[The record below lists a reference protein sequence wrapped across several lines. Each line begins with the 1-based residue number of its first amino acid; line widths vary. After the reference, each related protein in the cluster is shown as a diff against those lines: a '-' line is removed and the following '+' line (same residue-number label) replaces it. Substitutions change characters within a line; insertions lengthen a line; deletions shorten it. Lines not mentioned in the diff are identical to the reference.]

1 MPFDLLPTDGQHDA
15 DAAAA
20 AATVGDAAAA
30 LGAGVGAADA
40 VRGQLAAWV
49 GRAARQ
55 PHLLRLRQRRHAT
68 VWSGREY
75 AHCTAYAAS
84 SSSPHSQCS
93 ATPYDFSSLAT
104 IRLSCLPRCC
114 APAAFPAWLTECA
127 AATVFFNYI
136 FLESERDP
144 ENDPVVVWYNG
155 GPGAASM
162 FGLFVEIGPYLL
174 NKDSV
179 DPLDPEGMET
189 VLANPYSW
197 TKVANVVAVNNPP
210 PIGFSYCTG
219 GDPAN
224 TGPSGDG
231 YSCGAWNDG
240 LTAAANRAF
249 LASLFLNDF
258 PEVSPQLTAA
268 HIDMIASMLCPAMR
282 VTCFFPRKPPKFAS
296 DCLAVCGCARR

>member
-1 MPFDLLPTDGQHDA
+1 MMASMMPTLLLLPLLSAMLLLRSEPASARPTQYEVSSLPGWDGPLVSRTYCGFGSA
-15 DAAAA
+15 G
-20 AATVGDAAAA
+20 TPPS
-30 LGAGVGAADA
+30 GVGESTRTD
-40 VRGQLAAWV
+40 
-49 GRAARQ
+49 
-55 PHLLRLRQRRHAT
+55 
-68 VWSGREY
+68 
-75 AHCTAYAAS
+75 CTAYAAS

-93 ATPYDFSSLAT
+93 ATPYDLSSLAT
-104 IRLSCLPRCC
+104 TRLSCLPRCC

-127 AATVFFNYI
+127 AAAVFFNYI

-268 HIDMIASMLCPAMR
+268 HIDMNVMPSHESHLLFSTKISKICI
-282 VTCFFPRKPPKFAS
+282 
-296 DCLAVCGCARR
+296 